1 MAMQEP
7 AQIGLAV
14 QYADIMADGDI
25 PVQRGGHSA
34 VAVESQL
41 VVFGGHSYS
50 GQGKFAYYND
60 VHVFDAE
67 SSTWHLVNC
76 RGELPAP
83 RYGHT
88 VELVG
93 SRMFLFGGK
102 GEGGVMRDIHFLDL
116 VEWTWVPVSATSAGP
131 SPRMNMASL
140 LVGRKIVVHGGWDGT
155 KKCVNDLWVFD
166 TDAFTWLNPRTAGL
180 PPVARYGHALQL
192 LEDGRILMFG
202 GMSVNDG
209 EIPEYFNDFRA
220 LDTETMVWS
229 KVRAESE
236 EFPSSRYGHSLTQL
250 GPDLMVLFGGWGL
263 GGLQCKQENSRRGA
277 DSLVVYDVPNSMWLV
292 PAMPSK
298 PVEHRYGHT
307 CTAMGDSLFVFGGW
321 TGKQAVNGLTQI
333 MLQDMA

>member
-88 VELVG
+88 VELV
-93 SRMFLFGGK
+93 SVAGG
-102 GEGGVMRDIHFLDL
+102 
-116 VEWTWVPVSATSAGP
+116 
-131 SPRMNMASL
+131 
-140 LVGRKIVVHGGWDGT
+140 
-155 KKCVNDLWVFD
+155 
-166 TDAFTWLNPRTAGL
+166 
-180 PPVARYGHALQL
+180 
-192 LEDGRILMFG
+192 
-202 GMSVNDG
+202 
-209 EIPEYFNDFRA
+209 
-220 LDTETMVWS
+220 
-229 KVRAESE
+229 
-236 EFPSSRYGHSLTQL
+236 
-250 GPDLMVLFGGWGL
+250 
-263 GGLQCKQENSRRGA
+263 GA
-277 DSLVVYDVPNSMWLV
+277 
-292 PAMPSK
+292 A
-298 PVEHRYGHT
+298 
-307 CTAMGDSLFVFGGW
+307 
-321 TGKQAVNGLTQI
+321 QQ
-333 MLQDMA
+333 